1 MPADRIAFAL
11 NARLPADIRIQG
23 SSEVPPD
30 FHPRFTATVKTY
42 EYRILNRTFADPTRR
57 LNSYFWY
64 GPLDAVIY
72 GSFILG
78 AKILWHIVDFGQ
90 SMRTAAEVNE
100 RLRRRRMEPVEER
113 REKMRK
119 RH

>member
-1 MPADRIAFAL
+1 MIDEINSTEL
-11 NARLPADIRIQG
+11 HTCLLEITLLPLA
-23 SSEVPPD
+23 
-30 FHPRFTATVKTY
+30 HY
-42 EYRILNRTFADPTRR
+42 WH
-57 LNSYFWY
+57 FWY
-64 GPLDAVIY
+64 GPLDAAIY

-100 RLRRRRMEPVEER
+100 QLRRRRMETVEER
-113 REKMRK
+113 REIMRK

>member
-1 MPADRIAFAL
+1 M
-11 NARLPADIRIQG
+11 
-23 SSEVPPD
+23 PPD

-64 GPLDAVIY
+64 GPLDAAIY
-72 GSFILG
+72 GSFILE

-100 RLRRRRMEPVEER
+100 QLHRRRMETVEER

>member
-1 MPADRIAFAL
+1 MIDEINSTEL
-11 NARLPADIRIQG
+11 HTCLLPLA
-23 SSEVPPD
+23 
-30 FHPRFTATVKTY
+30 HY
-42 EYRILNRTFADPTRR
+42 WH
-57 LNSYFWY
+57 FWY
-64 GPLDAVIY
+64 GPLDAAIY

-90 SMRTAAEVNE
+90 SMRTVAEVNE
-100 RLRRRRMEPVEER
+100 QLRRRHMETVEER

>member
-1 MPADRIAFAL
+1 MIDEI
-11 NARLPADIRIQG
+11 
-23 SSEVPPD
+23 
-30 FHPRFTATVKTY
+30 
-42 EYRILNRTFADPTRR
+42 
-57 LNSYFWY
+57 NSTELHTCL
-64 GPLDAVIY
+64 LDAAIY

-100 RLRRRRMEPVEER
+100 QLHRRRMETVEER

>member
-1 MPADRIAFAL
+1 MIDEINSTEL
-11 NARLPADIRIQG
+11 HTCLLEITLLPLA
-23 SSEVPPD
+23 
-30 FHPRFTATVKTY
+30 HY
-42 EYRILNRTFADPTRR
+42 WH
-57 LNSYFWY
+57 FWY
-64 GPLDAVIY
+64 GRWMQPSTDP
-72 GSFILG
+72 FILG

-100 RLRRRRMEPVEER
+100 QLRRRRMETVEER